1 MSANGCGTGETSGAQ
16 TINLGMVQ
24 PHLKG
29 TVGGQDLLYYVCNW
43 STATTLKLYNIKWGN
58 PLSSIKL
65 KLFQSENIMRTYIIN
80 NFSVFLQ
87 DNFLYSQLD
96 S

>member
-1 MSANGCGTGETSGAQ
+1 MSTNGCGTGETSGAQ
-16 TINLGMVQ
+16 TIILGMVQ

-29 TVGGQDLLYYVCNW
+29 TVGSQDLLHYVCNW
-43 STATTLKLYNIKWGN
+43 SIATTLKLYNIKWGN

-65 KLFQSENIMRTYIIN
+65 KLFQSENIIIN